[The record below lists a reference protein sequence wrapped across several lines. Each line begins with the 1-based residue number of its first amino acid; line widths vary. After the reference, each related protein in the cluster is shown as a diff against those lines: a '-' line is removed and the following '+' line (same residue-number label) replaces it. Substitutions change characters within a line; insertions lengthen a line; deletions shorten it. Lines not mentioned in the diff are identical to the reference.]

1 LTGLQD
7 TSRLEIRL
15 VARTDDP
22 DQRGP
27 ARLLTISDGVSDRNL
42 TLGRKDD
49 DRVVR
54 VRRPGSDANG
64 TPALE
69 V

>member
-1 LTGLQD
+1 LTDLQD

-27 ARLLTISDGVSDRNL
+27 ARLLTISDGASDRNL
-42 TLGRKDD
+42 TLGQELD
-49 DRVVR
+49 
-54 VRRPGSDANG
+54 
-64 TPALE
+64 PAEIELPE
-69 V
+69 G